1 MHKDTTTPPE
11 SLRETAD
18 IAVILPAYNES
29 LTIRETIAGFH
40 TALPE
45 ARIYVIDNNS
55 TDGTGT
61 LAQNTLRELKVKG
74 AVLHEARQG
83 KGNAVRRAFM
93 EVDADVYLMADA
105 DCTYPPDQAW
115 ELVEPVLAG
124 DADMVVGDRRSGGDY
139 QRENSRP
146 LHNFGNRLVQKLV
159 NLVCGSHFVDIMS
172 GYRAMSRAFVRSYPL
187 LVEGFQIETDLSLF
201 AAQGRFRCREVPVR
215 YVDRPEGSF
224 SKLNTVRDGLRV
236 LLTIFRIVRYY
247 KPLIFFSL
255 LSLLLAL
262 FGVLI
267 GIPVIMEYMQYQY
280 IYKIPTAILA
290 TGLEGLAVTL
300 FSVGLI
306 LDALAYQRRMETEK
320 TIQHYTRPRFV
331 RAAGTASA
339 SPDEP
344 AA

>member
-1 MHKDTTTPPE
+1 MCETTPTPSE
-11 SLRETAD
+11 ALRETAD

-40 TALPE
+40 AALPH

-55 TDGTGT
+55 GDDTAALARST
-61 LAQNTLRELKVKG
+61 LEALGAAG
-74 AVLHEARQG
+74 AVLHESRQG

-105 DCTYPPDQAW
+105 DCTYPPEQAR
-115 ELVEPVLAG
+115 ELLAPVLAG
-124 DADMVVGDRRSGGDY
+124 EADMVVGDRRSGGDY
-139 QRENSRP
+139 QRENTRP

-172 GYRAMSRAFVRSYPL
+172 GYRAMSRTFVRSYPL

-215 YVDRPEGSF
+215 YVDRPAGSF

-255 LSLLLAL
+255 LSLFLCLSGVAL
-262 FGVLI
+262 
-267 GIPVIMEYMQYQY
+267 GIPVILEYMQYQY

-290 TGLEGLAVTL
+290 SGLEGLAVTL

-320 TIQHYTRPRFV
+320 TIQHHTRPRFS
-331 RAAGTASA
+331 RADATPPSPPSA
-339 SPDEP
+339 
-344 AA
+344 

>member
-1 MHKDTTTPPE
+1 MCETTPTPSE
-11 SLRETAD
+11 ALRETAD
-18 IAVILPAYNES
+18 IAIILPAYNES

-40 TALPE
+40 AALPH

-55 TDGTGT
+55 GDDTAALARST
-61 LAQNTLRELKVKG
+61 LEALGAAG
-74 AVLHEARQG
+74 AVLHESRQG

-105 DCTYPPDQAW
+105 DCTYPPEQAR
-115 ELVEPVLAG
+115 ELLAPVLAG
-124 DADMVVGDRRSGGDY
+124 EADMVVGDRRSGGDY
-139 QRENSRP
+139 QRENTRP

-172 GYRAMSRAFVRSYPL
+172 GYRAMSRTFVRSYPL

-215 YVDRPEGSF
+215 YVDRPAGSF

-255 LSLLLAL
+255 LSLFLCLSGVAL
-262 FGVLI
+262 
-267 GIPVIMEYMQYQY
+267 GIPVILEYMQYHY

-290 TGLEGLAVTL
+290 SGLEGLAVTL

-320 TIQHYTRPRFV
+320 TIQHYTRPRFS
-331 RAAGTASA
+331 RADAAPPSPPSA
-339 SPDEP
+339 
-344 AA
+344 

>member
-1 MHKDTTTPPE
+1 
-11 SLRETAD
+11 
-18 IAVILPAYNES
+18 
-29 LTIRETIAGFH
+29 
-40 TALPE
+40 
-45 ARIYVIDNNS
+45 
-55 TDGTGT
+55 
-61 LAQNTLRELKVKG
+61 
-74 AVLHEARQG
+74 
-83 KGNAVRRAFM
+83 
-93 EVDADVYLMADA
+93 
-105 DCTYPPDQAW
+105 
-115 ELVEPVLAG
+115 
-124 DADMVVGDRRSGGDY
+124 
-139 QRENSRP
+139 
-146 LHNFGNRLVQKLV
+146 
-159 NLVCGSHFVDIMS
+159 
-172 GYRAMSRAFVRSYPL
+172 
-187 LVEGFQIETDLSLF
+187 
-201 AAQGRFRCREVPVR
+201 
-215 YVDRPEGSF
+215 
-224 SKLNTVRDGLRV
+224 
-236 LLTIFRIVRYY
+236 FRIVRYY

-339 SPDEP
+339 PPDKP